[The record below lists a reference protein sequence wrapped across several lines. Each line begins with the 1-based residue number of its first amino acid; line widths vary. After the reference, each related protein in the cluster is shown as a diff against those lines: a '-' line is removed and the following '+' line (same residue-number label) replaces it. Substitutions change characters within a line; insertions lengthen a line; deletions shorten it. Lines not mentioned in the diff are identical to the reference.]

1 MADGEVSLGPDGV
14 TLKGGVVEDLRP
26 LVRRAVKT
34 SDSILRLI
42 DNVVGLPVDYVS
54 SNLERFRSKYAHRFE
69 EIPLEHRQEPPMRIG
84 CAVLKHAAYS
94 ADEPDIQELF
104 ANLLAAA
111 SNTEMVKHVHP
122 GFATVIGEMRAVDAV
137 VLRSVSHGR
146 IHPFSAAR
154 ATDIE
159 PDDYAQALSNL
170 VRLGLLD
177 WRATPY
183 GQTDLKK
190 LAPKSYGNFIRPEQG
205 MQVLVDLVNDVQRL
219 KGELIN
225 QLSAQ
230 HRRIELE
237 VTSFGRHF
245 IAAVTEPSPTK
256 TRDGTTTP
264 QTTPQRAT

>member
-1 MADGEVSLGPDGV
+1 MADGEVSVGAEGI
-14 TLKGGVVEDLRP
+14 TLKGGVVEDVRP

-34 SDSILRLI
+34 SDAILRLI

-54 SNLERFRSKYAHRFE
+54 NNLERFRSKYAHRFE

-84 CAVLKHAAYS
+84 CAVLKHVAYS

-111 SNTEMVKHVHP
+111 SNTEMAKHVHP
-122 GFATVIGEMRAVDAV
+122 GFATVISEMRGVDAV
-137 VLRSVSHGR
+137 VLRSVSNGR
-146 IHPFSAAR
+146 IPASVGAR
-154 ATDIE
+154 APDIE
-159 PDDYAQALSNL
+159 PDEYAQALSNL
-170 VRLGLLD
+170 VRLGLLG

-183 GQTDLKK
+183 GQTELKK
-190 LAPKSYGNFIRPEQG
+190 LAPKSYGSFIRPEQG
-205 MQVLVDLVNDVQRL
+205 MKLLIDLVNDVQRL

-225 QLSAQ
+225 QLGEQ

-245 IAAVTEPSPTK
+245 IAAVTEPLPTK
-256 TRDGTTTP
+256 MQDG
-264 QTTPQRAT
+264 ATSP